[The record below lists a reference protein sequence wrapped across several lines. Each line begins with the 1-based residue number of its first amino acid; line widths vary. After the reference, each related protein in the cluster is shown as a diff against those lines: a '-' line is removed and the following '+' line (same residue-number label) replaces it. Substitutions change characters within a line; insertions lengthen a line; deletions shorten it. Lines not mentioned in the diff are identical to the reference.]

1 MAETKYSSTS
11 LYRIGRRLALAV
23 GSSLGISVET
33 LSATKTLA
41 ADSALVQH
49 LDPNGSNRNVV
60 LPQGVTMAGGVQ
72 IVKNSGSSGNLVIQ
86 HNGTTTLT
94 TLAPGEWGFF
104 TSVAG
109 TVWYAAGVGAL
120 SAAAAAAFTA
130 TVTTTDGVAGG
141 DARKVGGLLS
151 AKTSDTTLTNST
163 TETILGTYSV
173 PANTLKAGTVLRCR
187 GSVRVTAD
195 SGATTLTLRVK
206 LGGTTV
212 YQHASL
218 DTAAN
223 DVFLFDAQANGGAG
237 GVSLVSRALG
247 TTATAANASSSVG
260 SMSTDGRYVVAF
272 FGSQGLYAY
281 DMNGTLRWKRDFGD
295 KHMRNQFGEGSTPA
309 LFGNTLVVVWD
320 HLNGESFIAA
330 VDKRDGHELWRV
342 KREEIDTWATPLVLE
357 VDGRPQVIVPAMQRL
372 RGYDL
377 ATGEVPVRCGHQHRL
392 NTPYQLFETVDKHYL
407 AIGTPNDEL
416 FRRFMKTVGLEAS
429 IADPRFATIPVA
441 AMRSKAYAATRAALV
456 RADRA
461 TCDVSP
467 GEPAGTDNGTT
478 YLSVVDQEGNIISL
492 IQSTA
497 PSHMAENIPPWCGLE
512 LVQSTPQFTSERL
525 MRYVP
530 FVLPP

>member
-223 DVFLFDAQANGGAG
+223 DVFVFDFEIT
-237 GVSLVSRALG
+237 SRA
-247 TTATAANASSSVG
+247 APSASSSVAVEG
-260 SMSTDGRYVVAF
+260 ECVQTLAGLGGVKPFAVAPAN
-272 FGSQGLYAY
+272 YAT
-281 DMNGTLRWKRDFGD
+281 NG
-295 KHMRNQFGEGSTPA
+295 A
-309 LFGNTLVVVWD
+309 LALSITGQW
-320 HLNGESFIAA
+320 SAA
-330 VDKRDGHELWRV
+330 DANSCVCENF
-342 KREEIDTWATPLVLE
+342 T
-357 VDGRPQVIVPAMQRL
+357 
-372 RGYDL
+372 
-377 ATGEVPVRCGHQHRL
+377 
-392 NTPYQLFETVDKHYL
+392 
-407 AIGTPNDEL
+407 
-416 FRRFMKTVGLEAS
+416 
-429 IADPRFATIPVA
+429 
-441 AMRSKAYAATRAALV
+441 V
-456 RADRA
+456 RA
-461 TCDVSP
+461 
-467 GEPAGTDNGTT
+467 
-478 YLSVVDQEGNIISL
+478 EG
-492 IQSTA
+492 
-497 PSHMAENIPPWCGLE
+497 
-512 LVQSTPQFTSERL
+512 
-525 MRYVP
+525 
-530 FVLPP
+530 